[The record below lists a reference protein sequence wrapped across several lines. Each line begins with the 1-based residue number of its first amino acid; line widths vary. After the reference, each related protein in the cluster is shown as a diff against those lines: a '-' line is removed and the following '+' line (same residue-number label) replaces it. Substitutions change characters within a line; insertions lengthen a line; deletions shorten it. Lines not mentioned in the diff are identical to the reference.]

1 MSNEGGCMD
10 NLSSFGGKNIQ
21 SVSRAIA
28 IMEYLS
34 KCRKGEK
41 LTQISQDLGLNKST
55 THSLITTL
63 ERMGYVE
70 QDQETSKYSL
80 GLKLFEL
87 GQVVHANMDLRN
99 IAMPFLRELAQ
110 KFGETVH
117 LAILSKDE
125 VVYID
130 KVDTLRSIRIGSQ
143 IGGRNAAYCTGVGK
157 VLLAGLTDKE
167 LGSLL
172 VHMKLEKLTS
182 NTIVDKEELLKH
194 LVSIRK
200 NGFAMDQEE
209 IEVGLTCVAAP
220 IKNHRGKV
228 IASIS
233 VSGPSSRMQVD
244 VFDLMTKDV
253 MDTAVQISR
262 RLGYKG

>member
-1 MSNEGGCMD
+1 MD
-10 NLSSFGGKNIQ
+10 KLPSACGKNIQ
-21 SVSRAIA
+21 SVSRAVA
-28 IMEYLS
+28 IMEFLA
-34 KCRKGEK
+34 KCRNGEK
-41 LTQISQDLGLNKST
+41 LTIISQELGLNKST

-63 ERMGYVE
+63 ERMGYVQ
-70 QDQETSKYSL
+70 QDQETAKYSL

-99 IAMPFLRELAQ
+99 IAMPFLRELAL
-110 KFGETVH
+110 KFSETVH

-130 KVDTLRSIRIGSQ
+130 KVDTSRSIRIGSQ

-157 VLLAGLTDKE
+157 VLLAGLSDKE
-167 LGSLL
+167 LNETL
-172 VHMKLEKLTS
+172 VNMKFEKLTS
-182 NTIVDKEELLKH
+182 NTIVSKEELLKH
-194 LVSIRK
+194 LVNVRQT
-200 NGFAMDQEE
+200 GFAMDQEE

-228 IASIS
+228 IAGIS
-233 VSGPSSRMQVD
+233 VSGPSNRMQAEI
-244 VFDLMTKDV
+244 FDLMTKDV
-253 MDTAVQISR
+253 MDTAVLISR